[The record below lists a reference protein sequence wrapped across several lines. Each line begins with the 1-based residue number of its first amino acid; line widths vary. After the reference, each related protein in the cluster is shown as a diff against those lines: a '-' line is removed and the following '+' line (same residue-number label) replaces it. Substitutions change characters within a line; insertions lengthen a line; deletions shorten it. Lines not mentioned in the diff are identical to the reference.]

1 VLYTAPTCG
10 PCRSLKPIIGS
21 VVDGYAGRIHYVE
34 IDIEQ
39 DPEIAEAAGVNGTP
53 TMQLF
58 KDKERLANVPGVKQ
72 KSQYRALIDEALGAV
87 SAAAK
92 VPA

>member
-1 VLYTAPTCG
+1 MWCH
-10 PCRSLKPIIGS
+10 SL
-21 VVDGYAGRIHYVE
+21 
-34 IDIEQ
+34 Q

-58 KDKERLANVPGVKQ
+58 RDKERVQNVAGVKQ
-72 KSQYRALIDEALGAV
+72 KSQYRQMIEAALET
-87 SAAAK
+87 AK

>member
-1 VLYTAPTCG
+1 MVFVL
-10 PCRSLKPIIGS
+10 S
-21 VVDGYAGRIHYVE
+21 AGKLHYVE

-58 KDKERLANVPGVKQ
+58 KDKERVQNVPGVKQ
-72 KSQYRALIDEALGAV
+72 KSQYRQMIEAVLP
-87 SAAAK
+87 AK
-92 VPA
+92 VAA

>member
-1 VLYTAPTCG
+1 MQE
-10 PCRSLKPIIGS
+10 
-21 VVDGYAGRIHYVE
+21 YAGKIYYVE

-58 KDKERLANVPGVKQ
+58 KDKERVQNVPGVKQ
-72 KSQYRALIDEALGAV
+72 KSQYRAMIDAALEKAQ
-87 SAAAK
+87 